1 MQRARLNVDKQGGGR
16 PQAATAA
23 AAAVVV
29 AQQLGQTQNIL
40 VACRTTLSRLGI
52 RVQACRVADVLRSQG
67 AWRVCVLTRR
77 RGGSRVYDLRVHG
90 VCVLTRRRG
99 GSRVYDDNHSAVA
112 SRQHSQTLG
121 AAVAG
126 HSSTGSKRQQV
137 KKGAAVASHTYTG
150 SSSRPHSYQAAVA
163 GHTHTGSSR
172 RPHSYGQQ

>member
-67 AWRVCVLTRR
+67 AWR
-77 RGGSRVYDLRVHG
+77 